1 MAIRDF
7 NLYLANVQAQVLAT
21 KNDLADFEQGLALN
35 PFNEEAQLR
44 IGQLMTEQGKLD
56 EAIAYF
62 DELIADEPNFSKAY
76 GERGRVRNLK
86 GDKQGALED
95 LKKAIELNPNGE
107 EAQRMNGQHTN
118 FNNLYQGGI
127 Y

>member
-1 MAIRDF
+1 MV
-7 NLYLANVQAQVLAT
+7 NVVNAQ
-21 KNDLADFEQGLALN
+21 ADFEQVLALN

>member
-1 MAIRDF
+1 
-7 NLYLANVQAQVLAT
+7 
-21 KNDLADFEQGLALN
+21 
-35 PFNEEAQLR
+35 
-44 IGQLMTEQGKLD
+44 MTEQGKLD

-127 Y
+127 YWSEWWNQSWQTKKSRFLLFITKKGLSLQPESVCE